1 MKSITMQPMSLR
13 LWLGICAL
21 VVAFMWMMTP
31 VAYAGA
37 DATFAP
43 AFQIATDYLEGTG
56 GKIIAIISLVGGL
69 IGMASGFRLSQVA
82 GPVGVG
88 IGAGVGVP
96 IVTAAVGAMI

>member
-1 MKSITMQPMSLR
+1 MNIKFSGRKSAILCLGTIACLLGTVQP
-13 LWLGICAL
+13 
-21 VVAFMWMMTP
+21 AF
-31 VAYAGA
+31 AGA
-37 DATFAP
+37 DNTFAP

>member
-1 MKSITMQPMSLR
+1 MNIKITQPMSWRVL
-13 LWLGICAL
+13 LGY
-21 VVAFMWMMTP
+21 VAFMAAFMWAITP
-31 VAYAGA
+31 AAFAGA

-96 IVTAAVGAMI
+96 IVTAAVGALI

>member
-1 MKSITMQPMSLR
+1 MERIGETHTPR
-13 LWLGICAL
+13 LTFGLFAL
-21 VVAFMWMMTP
+21 AGAAMWMTTP
-31 VAYAGA
+31 EVYAGA
-37 DATFAP
+37 DATFSP

-56 GKIIAIISLVGGL
+56 GKIIAVMSLIGGL
-69 IGMASGFRLSQVA
+69 VAMVSGFRVSQVA

>member
-1 MKSITMQPMSLR
+1 MERIKQEPVPR
-13 LWLGICAL
+13 LVLGLWAVAIAAMWATTGPAL
-21 VVAFMWMMTP
+21 
-31 VAYAGA
+31 AGG
-37 DATFAP
+37 DTTFAP
-43 AFQIATDYLEGTG
+43 AFTIATDYLEGTG

>member
-1 MKSITMQPMSLR
+1 MNSISQRPISLR
-13 LWLGICAL
+13 LWLAICAL
-21 VVAFMWMMTP
+21 VAAYMWMMTP
-31 VAYAGA
+31 AAFAGA

>member
-1 MKSITMQPMSLR
+1 MDIVTRRFQAAPMPLGAISL
-13 LWLGICAL
+13 LAAMM
-21 VVAFMWMMTP
+21 VVTSPAF
-31 VAYAGA
+31 AGA

>member
-1 MKSITMQPMSLR
+1 MERIKEEPLPR
-13 LWLGICAL
+13 LVLGLWAL
-21 VVAFMWMMTP
+21 AIAAVWATTGP
-31 VAYAGA
+31 ALAGA

-43 AFQIATDYLEGTG
+43 AFQIATDYLD
-56 GKIIAIISLVGGL
+56 GGL